1 MLKTL
6 KEIRRLAALALS
18 DIVNAQEY
26 WEAGVVEIED
36 LDLIQVKLQAI
47 LRNVDEA
54 LEVNDES

>member
-18 DIVNAQEY
+18 DIINARQY
-26 WEAGVVEIED
+26 WEAGMVEIED

-54 LEVNDES
+54 LETHDA